1 METMRLTEKKKS
13 SKGVVIGLLFFF
25 IIGGT
30 ILYFGLKME
39 SEPEV
44 VGTSTDNTE
53 TQSLVDVDKANKD
66 ELTKKNQSI
75 EYSVTDKSIKDSSNT
90 KMKANMTLPVISIE
104 SEELSSINSE
114 INKYYT
120 DMFNSLKEQMASA
133 SSKYTYTVTY
143 NVYENMIEEN
153 KEGLN
158 SIGNIVLL
166 VLGVNRSYRNNPHN
180 EKMDRIISEFLING
194 RYIRPHTFNVF
205 TSKIKSIDENGDNT
219 QDLYW
224 SQEDMIRT
232 VQDIEKRLVK
242 YLNIE

>member
-13 SKGVVIGLLFFF
+13 SKGVVIGLLLFF

-39 SEPEV
+39 EEPEV
-44 VGTSTDNTE
+44 VGTSTENTE

-75 EYSVTDKSIKDSSNT
+75 EYSVKDKNIKDSSNA

-104 SEELSSINSE
+104 GEELSSINSE

-153 KEGLN
+153 K
-158 SIGNIVLL
+158 VCLL
-166 VLGVNRSYRNNPHN
+166 Y
-180 EKMDRIISEFLING
+180 
-194 RYIRPHTFNVF
+194 
-205 TSKIKSIDENGDNT
+205 TSDAADE
-219 QDLYW
+219 
-224 SQEDMIRT
+224 
-232 VQDIEKRLVK
+232 
-242 YLNIE
+242 